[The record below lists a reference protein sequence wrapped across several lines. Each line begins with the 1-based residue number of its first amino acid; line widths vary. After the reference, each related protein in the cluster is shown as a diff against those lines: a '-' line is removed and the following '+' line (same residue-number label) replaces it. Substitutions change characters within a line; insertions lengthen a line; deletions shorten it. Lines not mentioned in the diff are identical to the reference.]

1 MNILLID
8 KNKKGEIIMIKY
20 LLDCSIV
27 ILMSMIGF
35 LLLYK
40 KYDMKKNKIVLKII
54 CIIILIGVKF
64 LITFLQ
70 IPPLN
75 LLSSYI
81 LIVLIMELMYKCKI
95 SLILIYS
102 AVSIII
108 SFTAEVFSTLVG
120 SIIYKDTIDS
130 IINGSTIIIIQK
142 HIWSWIFIIVFNYI
156 FSKFIRPN
164 KDYKIKWHELVF
176 YIILIV
182 FEVGIFF
189 YVSIVIQNNSNGLI
203 LLFMV
208 VGFLV
213 LDLYIMYIFNMI
225 FRSREAES
233 QIALMQQQEKLQLQM
248 YQKLQSKYSES
259 CSVVHDINKHINS
272 LHKLIEKES
281 DNQRAEQYLSDL
293 KHTAERLRPTIR
305 NQNVML
311 EIILNTVSER
321 YKKSNIILD
330 LEVEDFL
337 IDFISDMDITTI
349 FSNLLDNAEEACL
362 ELLEEERK
370 VCMILKQRTNLI
382 LLQIKN
388 PYANIKNINEK
399 FYSTKK
405 GHSGIGLSN
414 IKKSVKKYNG
424 TMSVQTENNEFQVLI
439 TLPLN
444 KKEKLL

>member
-1 MNILLID
+1 
-8 KNKKGEIIMIKY
+8 MIY
-20 LLDCSIV
+20 YVLDYFMVVLTTISC
-27 ILMSMIGF
+27 F

-40 KYDMKKNKIVLKII
+40 KYEIKKDKMILKVIFII
-54 CIIILIGVKF
+54 CFIFIKLLIADLK
-64 LITFLQ
+64 

-81 LIVLIMELMYKCKI
+81 LIVLVMKLIYKCKT
-95 SLILIYS
+95 SLIFIYATVFIMILFSADVLSNLIN
-102 AVSIII
+102 
-108 SFTAEVFSTLVG
+108 T
-120 SIIYKDTIDS
+120 IIYQNTINF
-130 IINGSTIIIIQK
+130 IINGSIIIVI
-142 HIWSWIFIIVFNYI
+142 HRYIWNTILLFLFTRI
-156 FSKFIRPN
+156 FSLFIRPN
-164 KDYKIKWHELVF
+164 KDYKIKWHELGF
-176 YIILIV
+176 YIILII
-182 FEVGIFF
+182 FEILIFA
-189 YVSIVIQNNSNGLI
+189 YISIVIQDSSNGLI

-213 LDLYIMYIFNMI
+213 LDLYIMYIFNMM

-259 CSVVHDINKHINS
+259 CSVVHDINKHVNS

-281 DNQRAEQYLSDL
+281 NNHRAEQYLLDL
-293 KHTAERLRPTIR
+293 KHTAERLKPTIR
-305 NQNVML
+305 NQNLML

-321 YKKSNIILD
+321 YKKSNIVLD
-330 LEVEDFL
+330 LEVENFL

-388 PYANIKNINEK
+388 PYANIKSINEK

-414 IKKSVKKYNG
+414 VKKSVKKYNG
-424 TMSVQTENNEFQVLI
+424 TMNVKTENNTFQVSI
-439 TLPLN
+439 IFSI
-444 KKEKLL
+444 